1 MFNLPRLYIF
11 LSNGLVMAIN
21 YLYRGSIYSQGAQ
34 QREIARVISVSVGFG
49 LRGLEDIVVGGPHAE
64 DGHVLASVTL
74 FTIQFTQHMHRSCH
88 AQVS

>member
-11 LSNGLVMAIN
+11 LLNGLVMAIN

-49 LRGLEDIVVGGPHAE
+49 LRGFEDMAAGSAPRSHVEP
-64 DGHVLASVTL
+64 GHIRELLV
-74 FTIQFTQHMHRSCH
+74 
-88 AQVS
+88 